1 MAERY
6 ARVQL
11 RYAAAALLR
20 LLPRRV
26 VMFVVAVCRHP
37 VLVCRGCCWHHPK
50 HSQLPVVGTP
60 WQVSVHV
67 WWLRRRPPHERLFRV
82 PPRCA
87 RCVCRCTPVLIAL
100 TCVHAVVSYCRHV
113 HVVTNSHSWEASEPT
128 LLPLVCILWKVRWV
142 DVAAAVAVHRFQLTV
157 WYCAP
162 APAACTH
169 SVATTGP
176 NG

>member
-1 MAERY
+1 MFGGYDGVHRMNDFFEF
-6 ARVQL
+6 
-11 RYAAAALLR
+11 R
-20 LLPRRV
+20 LG
-26 VMFVVAVCRHP
+26 A
-37 VLVCRGCCWHHPK
+37 
-50 HSQLPVVGTP
+50 SVG
-60 WQVSVHV
+60 
-67 WWLRRRPPHERLFRV
+67 
-82 PPRCA
+82 
-87 RCVCRCTPVLIAL
+87 VCRCTPVLIAL
-100 TCVHAVVSYCRHV
+100 TYMPWRRIVCRHV

-142 DVAAAVAVHRFQLTV
+142 DAAAAVAVRRFQLTV